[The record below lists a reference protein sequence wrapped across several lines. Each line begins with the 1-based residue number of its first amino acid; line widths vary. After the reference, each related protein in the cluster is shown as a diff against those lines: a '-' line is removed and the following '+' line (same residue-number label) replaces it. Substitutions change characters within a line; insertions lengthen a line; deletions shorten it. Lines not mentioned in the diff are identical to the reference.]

1 MGCSITER
9 LIVHYS
15 TGTDLRV
22 GLVGLGPH
30 ILGAPTKSVLFR
42 FYIRK
47 LMLFRNYRGPF
58 VVRLAT
64 NFTVH
69 DITGL
74 YCSSVMYFSQQS
86 YRFYNR
92 IQDANIAAITVHW
105 FYFVNFIL
113 RNYPTNHK
121 KIMKRRSQFQ
131 LFLQCFSVV
140 FFFVFFFKLELI
152 DII

>member
-1 MGCSITER
+1 MWAWAQ
-9 LIVHYS
+9 
-15 TGTDLRV
+15 
-22 GLVGLGPH
+22 GPH
-30 ILGAPTKSVLFR
+30 ILGAPTKSVMFR
-42 FYIRK
+42 FLRK

-131 LFLQCFSVV
+131 HFLQCFSVFFL
-140 FFFVFFFKLELI
+140 FFFLN
-152 DII
+152 